1 MTQTCLLGVGPW
13 QGSHPLPPAY
23 RRVRAAARVPCGKAG
38 GAAAGLAPVV
48 GGGGMRAARP
58 GWPLYSA
65 ARIARADACPGIA
78 PQGAA
83 MYYFAYGFKK
93 PIAPLLALQVAQQ
106 AMVSAGFTVF
116 DPVAPGKVTLGG
128 TQTQAGVMVTVV
140 AMDCE
145 GGAAVVVNGFCAND
159 LAVDSARSFAENIAA
174 AVNYA

>member
-1 MTQTCLLGVGPW
+1 MTTTG
-13 QGSHPLPPAY
+13 
-23 RRVRAAARVPCGKAG
+23 
-38 GAAAGLAPVV
+38 
-48 GGGGMRAARP
+48 P

-65 ARIARADACPGIA
+65 ARIARADACLGNP

-83 MYYFAYGFKK
+83 DVLLCLRIQE

-116 DPVAPGKVTLGG
+116 DPVAPGKITLGG
-128 TQTQAGVMVTVV
+128 TQTQAGVLVTVV

>member
-1 MTQTCLLGVGPW
+1 MARE
-13 QGSHPLPPAY
+13 PPASFGVSPR
-23 RRVRAAARVPCGKAG
+23 RRVASGQRMASPVAKPRAPRPALLRSWEAEG
-38 GAAAGLAPVV
+38 
-48 GGGGMRAARP
+48 RAARP

-65 ARIARADACPGIA
+65 ASSPGPTRALASPHRE
-78 PQGAA
+78 PR

-116 DPVAPGKVTLGG
+116 DPVAPGKITLGG
-128 TQTQAGVMVTVV
+128 TQTQAGVLVTVV

-159 LAVDSARSFAENIAA
+159 LAVDSARSFAENIAG